1 MFGMHTSM
9 KANSGR
15 AFAVLS
21 SESSRKNTF
30 LALLFACQ
38 EKDFAKEAG
47 DK

>member
-1 MFGMHTSM
+1 MFGMHASM
-9 KANSGR
+9 KANSVL
-15 AFAVLS
+15 AFVALS
-21 SESSRKNTF
+21 SESSSRNTF